1 MDQTNIGSI
10 LLPSRMFRLGRAA
23 ADSSL
28 AILMDQLAR
37 HVGGR
42 SKDRRLFASDFGAA
56 ERLKNVAP
64 GASPGLVLALN
75 SAPEGRKTQIFRP
88 FRGSASPRQGDPGLT
103 PGATFLSRSAART
116 ASAAITSNH

>member
-1 MDQTNIGSI
+1 M
-10 LLPSRMFRLGRAA
+10 
-23 ADSSL
+23 
-28 AILMDQLAR
+28 
-37 HVGGR
+37 
-42 SKDRRLFASDFGAA
+42 AA

-103 PGATFLSRSAART
+103 PGATFLSRSAAGT
-116 ASAAITSNH
+116 ASSPITSKHQKVQTPGAGLRRGPHTPEPQHPPPYHE

>member
-1 MDQTNIGSI
+1 MSAVVQNTDVCLRVILVHVSRWQRPIG
-10 LLPSRMFRLGRAA
+10 
-23 ADSSL
+23 L
-28 AILMDQLAR
+28 AFAPLM
-37 HVGGR
+37 
-42 SKDRRLFASDFGAA
+42 AA

-103 PGATFLSRSAART
+103 PGATLLSRSAAGT
-116 ASAAITSNH
+116 ASSAITSNH